1 MLSAS
6 PSLQWLGPCWHP
18 AFSTVGKAKQACEKG
33 VEVMPAL
40 RRLHPMDAIY
50 GTRMLDDLQKYVII
64 GSYKRKQALA
74 PIRKIDC

>member
-33 VEVMPAL
+33 VELMPAL
-40 RRLHPMDAIY
+40 CRLHPMDES
-50 GTRMLDDLQKYVII
+50 D
-64 GSYKRKQALA
+64 GSFLFVVLGRL
-74 PIRKIDC
+74 IRTGRDSQIL